1 MKRFDGF
8 FGRRRRPVRA
18 FNLLELIMVLA
29 LIGLLATLAFPALTR
44 VLQRERAE
52 GFLRTATLMVERAK
66 GEAAKRNL
74 PVVVRADYT
83 RDALFAFAD
92 SDRDGQ
98 SDPGEPEIFYLALPA
113 AGSAPDR
120 ALQFWAAGEPLPEM
134 AGAVTGFS
142 PDPTPGATLRQLIL
156 EADGSARDAGAFRFG
171 LAGSPGN
178 YYELRVDPPATARIQ
193 LRKYI
198 WDPPAAYL
206 SRNPGS
212 AATWPW
218 Y

>member
-1 MKRFDGF
+1 MKRLFGSI
-8 FGRRRRPVRA
+8 GRRRQPVRA
-18 FNLLELIMVLA
+18 FNLLELMAVLA
-29 LIGLLATLAFPALTR
+29 VIGILATLAFPALTR

-52 GFLRTATLMVERAK
+52 GFLRTATLMVEKAK
-66 GEAAKRNL
+66 GEAAKRNR
-74 PVVVRADYT
+74 PVVVRADFL
-83 RDALFAFAD
+83 RDALYAFAD
-92 SDRDGQ
+92 LDRDGQ

-120 ALQFWAAGEPLPEM
+120 ALQYWAAGEPRPEM
-134 AGAVTGFS
+134 AGAIAGFS
-142 PDPTPGATLRQLIL
+142 PDPTTGATLRQLIL

-171 LAGSPGN
+171 LPGSPGN

-198 WDPPAAYL
+198 WEAPAGYL
-206 SRNPGS
+206 ARNPGS